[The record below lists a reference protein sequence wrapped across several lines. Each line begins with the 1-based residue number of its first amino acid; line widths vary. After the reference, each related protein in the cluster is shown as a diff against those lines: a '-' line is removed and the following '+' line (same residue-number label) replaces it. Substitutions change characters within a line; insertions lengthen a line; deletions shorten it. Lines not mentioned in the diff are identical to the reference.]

1 MVRFGLKEPADLERL
16 REEARAAER
25 RYRARVLVCMTGCRS
40 LGAVELGK
48 AFRERIAAG
57 ALGDEVSVVDVGCH
71 GPCSLAPAVVIEPQE
86 FLYGG
91 VKPDDV
97 DEIVEVTLRQGRPV
111 ERLCQS
117 LNGKPL
123 AAVQEVAF
131 YRGQR
136 RDVLVNCGRVDPTR
150 IEDAVARNAYAAMV
164 KALTTMQPD
173 DVIAEVRS
181 SGLRGRGGAGFPT
194 GVKWDLCRRAPGDQK
209 YLICNADEGDPG
221 AFMDRALLEGVPH
234 QVIEGMIIA
243 AYAIGASHGFIYVRA
258 EYPIAVEHVSAA
270 LAQAR
275 ECGLLGE
282 NIFGTGFSFDIELR
296 MGAGAFVCGEESA
309 LIASLEGH
317 RGMPRPRPP
326 FPVEK
331 GYLGKPTTINNVET
345 LANVPL
351 ILARGKDAY
360 AGIGTERSKGTK
372 IFALAGKVQNTGL
385 VEVPIG
391 TPLGEIIFD
400 IGGGISNGRKFKAA
414 QTGGPSG
421 GCIPKELLNTPVD
434 YESFKELGAIMGS
447 GGLIVMDDDT
457 CMVDLARFFLD
468 FVQQESCGKCPPC
481 RIGTRHMLDILRRI
495 CGGEGQ
501 EGDIERL
508 EELAEEIKAGS
519 LCGLGQTAPNPV
531 LSTIRYFRDE
541 YEAHIR
547 QKRCPAVVCRALFRA
562 PCEHGCPAGV
572 NVPIYVGKI
581 AEGKFS
587 EALAV
592 IRSTMPFAA
601 VCGRVCHHPCES
613 KCLRGQLDEPLGVHA
628 LKRFAADYAAATGD
642 TTRPVAPPPNGYSV
656 AVVGGGPAGLS
667 AAWELARRGYAVKVY
682 EALPV
687 LGGMLAI
694 GIPEYRLPAAILQRE
709 IDDILALGIQ
719 VETGV
724 RIGKDL
730 PLEEL
735 QKAGHSA
742 IFLAVGAWKST
753 ALGIPGE
760 DLPGVVHAIDLLRD
774 VNLSLIGHGE
784 MPNVAREVAVV
795 GGGNAAIDAARTAL
809 RLGAKEVHLV
819 YRRTRDEMLADPQ
832 EIDEAAAEGVQM
844 HFLAAPKRVVGKK
857 AVIGL
862 ACSRME
868 LREFDRSGRRRPVEV
883 EAAEFVLKVGT
894 VVVAIGQSVA
904 SDLSGSAV
912 QVDRRGQILAAPE
925 TRETSVPGVWAGG
938 DAVRGAGTVIDAI
951 ADGLQAARMID
962 QKVRGVPVEP
972 VVLQDERGMLV
983 DQGDVVEK
991 ARVVMPELPVCDRL
1005 SCFAE
1010 VELGYGAE
1018 AAREEANR
1026 CLKCHLGAR

>member
-1 MVRFGLKEPADLERL
+1 MSRTRLTNAADLGRL
-16 REEARAAER
+16 RDQGRAAEK
-25 RYRARVLVCMTGCRS
+25 RYRGRVLVCMTGCRS
-40 LGAVELGK
+40 LGAIELGK
-48 AFRERIAAG
+48 AFRDGTAAAG
-57 ALGDEVSVVDVGCH
+57 LGDEIAVVDVGCH
-71 GPCSLAPAVVIEPQE
+71 GQCGLAPVVVIEPQNY
-86 FLYGG
+86 LYGG
-91 VKPDDV
+91 VKPEDV
-97 DEIVEVTLRQGRPV
+97 DEIIELTLRQGRPV
-111 ERLCQS
+111 ERLCQTS
-117 LNGKPL
+117 DGRPVPSVDE
-123 AAVQEVAF
+123 AAF
-131 YRGQR
+131 YRNQR
-136 RDVLVNCGRVDPTR
+136 RDVLANCGRVDPTR
-150 IEDAVARNAYAAMV
+150 IEDAIARDGYASLAKV
-164 KALTTMQPD
+164 LTTMQPD
-173 DVIAEVRS
+173 EVVAEVRA

-194 GVKWDLCRRAPGDQK
+194 GVKWDLCRKAPGDAK

-243 AYAIGASHGFIYVRA
+243 AYAIGASHGFVYVRA
-258 EYPIAVEHVSAA
+258 EYPIAVEHVSIA
-270 LAQAR
+270 LEQAR

-282 NIFGTGFSFDIELR
+282 NIFGTGFSFDIEPR

-326 FPVEK
+326 FPVQK
-331 GYLGKPTTINNVET
+331 GYQGKPTAINNVET

-351 ILARGKDAY
+351 ILSRGREVY
-360 AGIGTERSKGTK
+360 AATGTERSKGTK
-372 IFALAGKVQNTGL
+372 IFALAGKVRNTGL

-391 TPLGEIIFD
+391 TPLGDIIFD
-400 IGGGISNGRKFKAA
+400 IGGGIRNDRKFKAA

-421 GCIPKELLNTPVD
+421 GCIPRELLNTPVD

-447 GGLIVMDDDT
+447 GGLIVLDEDT

-495 CGGEGQ
+495 CGGAGE

-508 EELAEEIKAGS
+508 EELAEEIKASS

-541 YEAHIR
+541 YEAHIS
-547 QKRCPAVVCRALFRA
+547 QKRCPAVVCKALFRA

-581 AEGKFS
+581 GEGKFS

-592 IRSTMPFAA
+592 IRATMPFAG
-601 VCGRVCHHPCES
+601 VCGRVCHHPCEA
-613 KCLRGQLDEPLGVHA
+613 KCMRGQLDEPLGVHA
-628 LKRFAADYAAATGD
+628 LKRFAADYAAATTD
-642 TTRPVAPPPNGYSV
+642 EPRPTPPPPNGYRV

-667 AAWELARRGYAVKVY
+667 AAWELARRGYLVKVY

-687 LGGMLAI
+687 LGGMLAV

-709 IDDILALGIQ
+709 IDHILALGVQ
-719 VETGV
+719 AETSV

-730 PLEEL
+730 SLEQL

-742 IFLAVGAWKST
+742 IFLALGAWKST

-760 DLPGVVHAIDLLRD
+760 ELPGVVHATELLRE
-774 VNLSLIGHGE
+774 VNLSLMGHGRK
-784 MPNVAREVAVV
+784 PKLAASVAVV

-832 EIDEAAAEGVQM
+832 EIDEAAVEGVQM
-844 HFLAAPKRVVGKK
+844 HLLATPKRVLGEKRVT
-857 AVIGL
+857 GL
-862 ACSRME
+862 ECSQME
-868 LREFDRSGRRRPVEV
+868 LREFDRSGRRRPVERQG
-883 EAAEFVLKVGT
+883 AGFVLEVGT
-894 VVVAIGQSVA
+894 VIVAIGQSVA
-904 SDLSGSAV
+904 PDLSASPV
-912 QVDRRGQILAAPE
+912 QLDGRGQILADPE
-925 TRETSVPGVWAGG
+925 TLETSVPGVWAGG
-938 DAVRGAGTVIDAI
+938 DAVRGAGTVIEAI
-951 ADGLQAARMID
+951 ADGLRAARMID
-962 QKVRGVPVEP
+962 QKVRGVPAEA
-972 VVLQDERGMLV
+972 VVLQDERGVLLE
-983 DQGDVVEK
+983 QGDAVEK
-991 ARVVMPELPVCDRL
+991 ARVVMPLLPVSERL
-1005 SCFAE
+1005 NCFAE
-1010 VELGYGAE
+1010 VELGYDPE